1 MNFQANQIV
10 LLTVVVSIFIRTNE
24 KEILVHYL
32 IAGNN
37 SYVINNWLLFC

>member
-24 KEILVHYL
+24 KEILVQYL

>member
-1 MNFQANQIV
+1 MNFQANKIA
-10 LLTVVVSIFIRTNE
+10 LLTAVVSIFIRTNE
-24 KEILVHYL
+24 KEILVQYL